1 MRRDDLRNVAI
12 IAHVDHGKTTLV
24 DALLK
29 QSHVF
34 AAHEQVG
41 ELIMDS
47 NVLEREKGITILAKT
62 TSIRYKGVKINII
75 DTPGHADFGGEVER
89 VLGMADGCLLLVD
102 ALEGPMPQT
111 RVVLRQALA
120 LGLAPIIVI
129 NKIDRVNAR
138 PAETVEAT
146 HDLLLELAQH
156 ADQLNAPV
164 IYTNAR
170 EGTATSDLRH
180 PGTTLEPLLDALLAH
195 IPAPLA
201 DTAGSLQLLV
211 SNLDHDNYS
220 GRLAIGRIRRG
231 RIRPGQ
237 DVVVISDGG
246 IGPRQRVA
254 TVLTVEAL
262 QRKPAEEATAGE
274 IVYLTGLEDV
284 AVGDTVADADNPEPL
299 PRLEVGEPTL
309 RMQFSVN
316 QSPFAGREA
325 TVSSTSRQLRAR
337 LARELE
343 TNVAL
348 RVADGPT
355 ADIFEVSG
363 RGELHL
369 SILIETMRR
378 EGFEFEVSRPAVIM
392 RDVDGH
398 REEPFEECII
408 DCGLDAVGTITEA
421 LGSRGAQ
428 LQSMRTDAGSGARLT
443 YLAPTRALIGLRSQ
457 ILTLTRGTGVMAT
470 RLVGWQPWRTLPPR
484 TRNGVLT
491 ASQTGMSVAYG
502 LQGVQERGQP
512 FIGPGVAVYQGMIIG
527 LNRRTGDIDVNPTK
541 QKQKT
546 NMRAS
551 TEDAT
556 VKLVPP
562 RQMSL
567 EECLDFIEDD
577 ELVEVT
583 PKGIR
588 MRKREL
594 IASNR
599 IKIRKREIS

>member
-1 MRRDDLRNVAI
+1 
-12 IAHVDHGKTTLV
+12 
-24 DALLK
+24 
-29 QSHVF
+29 
-34 AAHEQVG
+34 
-41 ELIMDS
+41 
-47 NVLEREKGITILAKT
+47 
-62 TSIRYKGVKINII
+62 
-75 DTPGHADFGGEVER
+75 
-89 VLGMADGCLLLVD
+89 
-102 ALEGPMPQT
+102 
-111 RVVLRQALA
+111 
-120 LGLAPIIVI
+120 
-129 NKIDRVNAR
+129 
-138 PAETVEAT
+138 
-146 HDLLLELAQH
+146 
-156 ADQLNAPV
+156 
-164 IYTNAR
+164 
-170 EGTATSDLRH
+170 
-180 PGTTLEPLLDALLAH
+180 
-195 IPAPLA
+195 
-201 DTAGSLQLLV
+201 
-211 SNLDHDNYS
+211 
-220 GRLAIGRIRRG
+220 
-231 RIRPGQ
+231 
-237 DVVVISDGG
+237 
-246 IGPRQRVA
+246 
-254 TVLTVEAL
+254 
-262 QRKPAEEATAGE
+262 
-274 IVYLTGLEDV
+274 
-284 AVGDTVADADNPEPL
+284 
-299 PRLEVGEPTL
+299 
-309 RMQFSVN
+309 MQFSVN

-325 TVSSTSRQLRAR
+325 TVSSTSRQVRAR

-443 YLAPTRALIGLRSQ
+443 YLAPTRALIGLR
-457 ILTLTRGTGVMAT
+457 
-470 RLVGWQPWRTLPPR
+470 
-484 TRNGVLT
+484 
-491 ASQTGMSVAYG
+491 
-502 LQGVQERGQP
+502 
-512 FIGPGVAVYQGMIIG
+512 
-527 LNRRTGDIDVNPTK
+527 
-541 QKQKT
+541 
-546 NMRAS
+546 
-551 TEDAT
+551 
-556 VKLVPP
+556 

>member
-1 MRRDDLRNVAI
+1 MHRDDLRNVAI

-47 NVLEREKGITILAKT
+47 NVLEREKGITILAKN
-62 TSIRYKGVKINII
+62 TSIRYHGVKINII

-89 VLGMADGCLLLVD
+89 VLGMAEGCLLLVD

-111 RVVLRQALA
+111 RVVLRQ
-120 LGLAPIIVI
+120 
-129 NKIDRVNAR
+129 
-138 PAETVEAT
+138 
-146 HDLLLELAQH
+146 
-156 ADQLNAPV
+156 
-164 IYTNAR
+164 
-170 EGTATSDLRH
+170 
-180 PGTTLEPLLDALLAH
+180 
-195 IPAPLA
+195 
-201 DTAGSLQLLV
+201 
-211 SNLDHDNYS
+211 
-220 GRLAIGRIRRG
+220 
-231 RIRPGQ
+231 GQ
-237 DVVVISDGG
+237 DVVRISEAG
-246 IGPRQRVA
+246 IGQRQRI
-254 TVLTVEAL
+254 TTLLTVEAL
-262 QRKPAEEATAGE
+262 QRRPAESASAGE
-274 IVYLTGLEDV
+274 IVYIAGLPDI
-284 AVGDTVADADNPEPL
+284 AVGDTVADAEQPQAL
-299 PRLEVGEPTL
+299 PRLEVSEPTL

-325 TVSSTSRQLRAR
+325 TTSSTSRQLRAR
-337 LARELE
+337 LERELQ

-348 RVADGPT
+348 RVADGAT

-369 SILIETMRR
+369 AILIETMRR
-378 EGFEFEVSRPAVIM
+378 EGYEFEVSRPAVIT
-392 RDVDGH
+392 REVDGE
-398 REEPFEECII
+398 RLEPVEECVI
-408 DCGLDAVGTITEA
+408 DCSLDAVGAITEA
-421 LGSRGAQ
+421 LGSRGAR
-428 LQSMRTDAGSGARLT
+428 LQTMRTDAGSGARLT
-443 YLAPTRALIGLRSQ
+443 YLAPTRALIGLRSL
-457 ILTLTRGTGVMAT
+457 ILTLTRGTGVMST
-470 RLVGWQPWRTLPPR
+470 RLVGWERWRTLPSR

-491 ASQTGMSVAYG
+491 ASQTGMAVAYG

-512 FIGPGVAVYQGMIIG
+512 FIGPGTQVYEGMIIG
-527 LNRRTGDIDVNPTK
+527 LNRRGGDIDVNATK

-588 MRKREL
+588 MRKRVL
-594 IASNR
+594 IASER
-599 IKIRKREIS
+599 IKLRKRELPAAG